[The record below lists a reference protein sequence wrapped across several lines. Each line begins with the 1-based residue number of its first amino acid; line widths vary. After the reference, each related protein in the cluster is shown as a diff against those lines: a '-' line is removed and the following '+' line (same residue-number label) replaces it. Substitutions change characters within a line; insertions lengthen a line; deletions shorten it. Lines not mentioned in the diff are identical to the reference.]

1 MSIPSFEEKFKYLAE
16 KYEKEH
22 SCRCPFCGYDLNTES
37 EDMIDLIT
45 YWGEDGRKE
54 ESCNSCGKDFWVEE
68 KVDRTWNVFKTEDEE
83 EEF

>member
-1 MSIPSFEEKFKYLAE
+1 
-16 KYEKEH
+16 
-22 SCRCPFCGYDLNTES
+22 
-37 EDMIDLIT
+37 MIDLVT

-68 KVDRTWNVFKTEDEE
+68 HVNRTWTVFKTEDEE